1 METLTIKTPADVL
14 SFIGHT
20 LGFWPQE
27 SLVCITLDGNHIGVT
42 LRVDLPK
49 HDGAERAYART
60 VAGYLAN
67 DTNATSALFAV
78 YTSAAPT
85 AGQDKPYAAVIAA
98 LTGALAERHIT
109 IRDGLLVGDQTVS
122 PYDDDPNPNCA
133 LPLSMIDSSEIN
145 AELVY
150 RGSSVARTGRITL
163 PASSKET
170 TTFYAVEDRVKLIG
184 QSHDHGA
191 IEKARTLWA
200 GILEAKTYPTDDQT
214 IALIA
219 NFQFA
224 AIRDQLMADIPG
236 VDGPMEKILLAQTPG
251 KPQWDRVEWAQQ
263 VLLHAYAL
271 SSTHHSAPLLTAIGY
286 INWWEGRGS
295 KAHQYMQLALEAD
308 PDYRLAKLS
317 DQLLGYGMLA
327 GWNMDKETAYRT
339 RGLGMSD

>member
-27 SLVCITLDGNHIGVT
+27 SLVCITLYTNHIGVT

-49 HDGAERAYART
+49 HDGGERA
-60 VAGYLAN
+60 LCAN
-67 DTNATSALFAV
+67 SRQLPSERHQRHQRPVCRLHLDRS
-78 YTSAAPT
+78 
-85 AGQDKPYAAVIAA
+85 GQDKPYATMIAA

-109 IRDGLLVGDQTVS
+109 IRDGLLIGEETVS
-122 PYDDDPNPNCA
+122 QYDGEPNPNCA
-133 LPLSMIDSSEIN
+133 LPLSMVDSSEIN

-163 PASSKET
+163 PPSNKEA
-170 TTFYAVEDRVKLIG
+170 TFHAVEDRVKTIE
-184 QSHDHGA
+184 QSRDHGA

-200 GILEAKTYPTDDQT
+200 GILEAKTYPSDDQT

-219 NFQFA
+219 NLQFA

-251 KPQWDRVEWAQQ
+251 KPQWARVEWAQQ
-263 VLLHAYAL
+263 ILLHAYTL
-271 SSTHHSAPLLTAIGY
+271 SSTRWTGAQREPQVATKNISPNPALPRHGHRNPSVLTRLQDAPVYENRRQWTTISPESVA
-286 INWWEGRGS
+286 WPRS
-295 KAHQYMQLALEAD
+295 V
-308 PDYRLAKLS
+308 
-317 DQLLGYGMLA
+317 A
-327 GWNMDKETAYRT
+327 GAT
-339 RGLGMSD
+339 RHA

>member
-27 SLVCITLDGNHIGVT
+27 SLVCISLDTNNIGVT

-49 HDGAERAYART
+49 HDGGELAYAQT

-78 YTSAAPT
+78 YTSTAPR
-85 AGQDKPYAAVIAA
+85 AGQDKPYASVIAA

-109 IRDGLLVGDQTVS
+109 IRDGLLVGDETVS
-122 PYDDDPNPNCA
+122 PYDDDPNLNCA
-133 LPLSMIDSSEIN
+133 LPLSMVDSSEIN

-163 PASSKET
+163 PPSKKEA
-170 TTFYAVEDRVKLIG
+170 TFDAVEDRVKSIG
-184 QSHDHGA
+184 QCHDHSA

-236 VDGPMEKILLAQTPG
+236 VDGPMEQILLAQTPG
-251 KPQWDRVEWAQQ
+251 KPQWTRVEWAQQ
-263 VLLHAYAL
+263 ILLHAYTH
-271 SSTHHSAPLLTAIGY
+271 STTKHAAPLLTAIGY

-295 KAHQYMQLALEAD
+295 KAHQFLQLALEAD
-308 PDYRLAKLS
+308 PAYRLAKLS
-317 DQLLGYGMLA
+317 DQLIGYGVLA
-327 GWNMDKETAYRT
+327 GWNMDKGTAYRT
-339 RGLGMSD
+339 RGLGTSD

>member
-27 SLVCITLDGNHIGVT
+27 SLVCITLDTNHIGVT

-49 HDGAERAYART
+49 HDGGERAYART

-78 YTSAAPT
+78 YTSTSPT
-85 AGQDKPYAAVIAA
+85 AGQDKPYASVIAA

-109 IRDGLLVGDQTVS
+109 IRDGLLVGDATVS
-122 PYDDDPNPNCA
+122 PYDDDPNLNCA

-150 RGSSVARTGRITL
+150 RGSAVARTGRIAL

-170 TTFYAVEDRVKLIG
+170 TTFDAVEDQVKLIG
-184 QSHDHGA
+184 YCRDHSA

-200 GILEAKTYPTDDQT
+200 GILEAKTYPTDAQT
-214 IALIA
+214 VALIA

-251 KPQWDRVEWAQQ
+251 KPQWTRVEWAQQ
-263 VLLHAYAL
+263 ILLHAYTH
-271 SSTHHSAPLLTAIGY
+271 SSTKHSAPLLTAIGY

-308 PDYRLAKLS
+308 PGYRLAKLS

-327 GWNMDKETAYRT
+327 GWNMDKDTAYRT
-339 RGLGMSD
+339 RGLGTSD

>member
-27 SLVCITLDGNHIGVT
+27 SLVCITLDTNHIGVT

-49 HDGAERAYART
+49 HDGSELSYART

-78 YTSAAPT
+78 YTSAVPT
-85 AGQDKPYAAVIAA
+85 GGQDKPYATMIAA

-109 IRDGLLVGDQTVS
+109 IRDGLLVGDETVS

-163 PASSKET
+163 PQTNKEA
-170 TTFYAVEDRVKLIG
+170 TFYAVEDRVKSIG

-200 GILEAKTYPTDDQT
+200 AILEAKTYPTDDQT
-214 IALIA
+214 VALIA

-236 VDGPMEKILLAQTPG
+236 VDGPMDQILLAQTPG
-251 KPQWDRVEWAQQ
+251 KPQWSRVEWAQQ
-263 VLLHAYAL
+263 VLLHAYTH
-271 SSTHHSAPLLTAIGY
+271 SSTQHSAPLLTAIGY
-286 INWWEGRGS
+286 ISWWEGHGS
-295 KAHQYMQLALEAD
+295 KAHQYLQLALEAD
-308 PDYRLAKLS
+308 PGYRLAKLS
-317 DQLLGYGMLA
+317 DQLLGYGMLD
-327 GWNMDKETAYRT
+327 GWNMDKDTAYRT
-339 RGLGMSD
+339 RGVETSD